1 MPSSALSLKH
11 KNLPQD
17 QNVGGPGAEINLRE
31 KPYRSEDFHS
41 FPQFLLGKYQDSTSN
56 RPLPLNFYILSN

>member
-17 QNVGGPGAEINLRE
+17 QNVGGPGAEINLRDTIG
-31 KPYRSEDFHS
+31 Y
-41 FPQFLLGKYQDSTSN
+41 LGLMEQVVY
-56 RPLPLNFYILSN
+56 